1 MVRDRLFLSGLD
13 EKELVKLC
21 QKSDRDAQEEFFIRY
36 SRQVY
41 NLAYRVLSHRETA
54 EDAVQ
59 EVFIKVYRFLPEFQ
73 YQSKITTWLYRIT
86 VNHCHD
92 LQRSQGRHN
101 QHIIR
106 ERPSEDPAE
115 SFIEQIADTNPLPD
129 REQETRQFRQTIIE
143 AIQRLPVEFREVI
156 YLKEVKELSYEEISQ
171 ILGCRMGTVK
181 SRIFRARE
189 ILQLELK
196 DLYNQIIK
204 GDAL

>member
-1 MVRDRLFLSGLD
+1 VKDLSLLSGLD
-13 EKELVKLC
+13 EKDLVKLC
-21 QKSDRDAQEEFFIRY
+21 QKSDRNAQEEFFKRY

-41 NLAYRVLSHRETA
+41 NLAFRVLNHRESA
-54 EDAVQ
+54 EDALQ
-59 EVFIKVYRFLPEFQ
+59 EVFIKAYRFLPEFQ

-92 LQRSQGRHN
+92 LQRSQSRHN
-101 QHIIR
+101 HHIIR
-106 ERPSEDPAE
+106 ERPSEE
-115 SFIEQIADTNPLPD
+115 SSEPFIEQIADTQPLPD

-143 AIQRLPVEFREVI
+143 AIQRLPAEFREVI

-189 ILQLELK
+189 ILQIELN